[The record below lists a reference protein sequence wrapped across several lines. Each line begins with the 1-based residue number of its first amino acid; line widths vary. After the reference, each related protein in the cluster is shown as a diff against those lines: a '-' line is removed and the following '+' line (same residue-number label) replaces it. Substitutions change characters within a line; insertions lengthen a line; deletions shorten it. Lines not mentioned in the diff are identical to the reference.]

1 MLGVLRKLGKYE
13 LLGEIGHGGMATV
26 YRARDTRLD
35 RDVAIKILHPHLR
48 GAEEARGRFVREARS
63 VARLRHRN
71 ILEIFDSSEE
81 NSDEAFIA
89 TELLTGPTLRALV
102 EEHGPMPAEV
112 AAAFCIEVGYAL
124 REAHAAGIIH
134 RDVKPEN
141 VLVHKKQGIKLTDF
155 GIAQMVDS
163 QSYTATGQILGSP
176 GHMAPEQVDQGDCDE
191 RTDVFS
197 LGTVLY
203 YLATGELPFQGK
215 TPHQVLRKVMDA
227 EYPDPVR
234 LRPVIGENL
243 AKVIRRAMER
253 RPADRYANAQAFCQS
268 LEAQLHETGFDT
280 PRALMVEY
288 LQNPQV
294 TARRVEQQVIEPLL
308 NHAREAIRLGDRSRA
323 ALYLNRVAAL
333 EPTNRSVQKLLRRV
347 SWLDRVNRISI
358 VGAVLGIVG
367 VAAMGY
373 TVFVQPS
380 ANILAANEE
389 PDAVAV
395 PVLTPDTNKPSEP
408 TRSKTPE
415 TDPKPTQ
422 DRTVSVSATRPRGPR
437 TVVFVPTP
445 QNVSLGID
453 GAEPKPF
460 GPSFRQLE
468 LEPGKHTLV
477 AVGAAGCCED
487 LKTEFTVAPGTG
499 NMTLPVRLKFKP
511 AGIYVA
517 SNVPADVLVGD
528 GLAEGRS
535 RNTIFAQTGGRLT
548 RSVPV
553 KVTAPGHTP
562 YNGQVV
568 LQAGEVKELRV
579 TLSPIHVGNP

>member
-1 MLGVLRKLGKYE
+1 MLRKLGKYE

-26 YRARDTRLD
+26 YRAHDTRLD

-48 GAEEARGRFVREARS
+48 GAKEARGRFVREARS

-71 ILEIFDSSEE
+71 ILEIFDSSDEDSEE
-81 NSDEAFIA
+81 AYIA

-124 REAHAAGIIH
+124 SEAHASGIIH

-141 VLVHKKQGIKLTDF
+141 VLVHKKQGVKLTDF

-215 TPHQVLRKVMDA
+215 TAHQVLRKVMDA

-234 LRPVIGENL
+234 LRPVIGEQL
-243 AKVIRRAMER
+243 GEVIRRAMER
-253 RPADRYANAQAFCQS
+253 KPVDRYASAEAFCRA
-268 LEAQLHETGFDT
+268 LEELLRETGFES
-280 PRALMVEY
+280 PRAILIDY
-288 LQNPQV
+288 LHDPKVASDKVHQL
-294 TARRVEQQVIEPLL
+294 VIEPLL
-308 NHAREAIRLGDRSRA
+308 EHAREAIRVGDRARA
-323 ALYLNRVAAL
+323 AAFLNRVAAL
-333 EPTNRSVQKLLRRV
+333 EPGHRSVQKLLRRV
-347 SWLDRVNRISI
+347 TWLDRVNRISI
-358 VGAVLGIVG
+358 VGAFLGIIG

-373 TVFVQPS
+373 TVFVRPS
-380 ANILAANEE
+380 ADMLASADE
-389 PDAVAV
+389 PDPVNV
-395 PVLTPDTNKPSEP
+395 PVVTSTTTPT
-408 TRSKTPE
+408 E
-415 TDPKPTQ
+415 TDVANAKQPTETKPF
-422 DRTVSVSATRPRGPR
+422 DRKIKVPAVKPRGPR
-437 TVVFVPTP
+437 TVVFSPTP
-445 QNVSLGID
+445 QNVSIGID
-453 GAEPKPF
+453 GTEPKPF

-468 LEPGKHTLV
+468 LSPGKHRVV

-487 LKTEFTVAPGTG
+487 LRTEFTVTAGSGP
-499 NMTLPVRLKFKP
+499 MTLPLRLKFKP

-517 SNVPADVLVGD
+517 TNVPADVSVGN
-528 GLAEGRS
+528 GLAEGRT

-553 KVTAPGHTP
+553 KVTSDGYAPYEGRIT
-562 YNGQVV
+562 

-579 TLSPIHVGNP
+579 TLKPNDVASP

>member
-1 MLGVLRKLGKYE
+1 MLRKLGKYE

-26 YRARDTRLD
+26 YRAHDTRLD
-35 RDVAIKILHPHLR
+35 RDVAVKILHPHLR

-71 ILEIFDSSEE
+71 ILEIFDSSDES
-81 NSDEAFIA
+81 SDEAFIA

-124 REAHAAGIIH
+124 SEAHAAGIIH

-141 VLVHKKQGIKLTDF
+141 VLVHEKRGIKLTDF

-203 YLATGELPFQGK
+203 YLSTGELPFQGK
-215 TPHQVLRKVMDA
+215 TPHQILRKVMDA

-234 LRPVIGENL
+234 VRPVIGERL
-243 AKVIRRAMER
+243 ATVIRRAMER
-253 RPADRYANAQAFCQS
+253 KPSDRYRSAKDLCVA
-268 LEAQLHETGFDT
+268 LEELLHETGFDSG
-280 PRALMVEY
+280 RALMVEY
-288 LQNPQV
+288 LQDPLAAS
-294 TARRVEQQVIEPLL
+294 ARVHQQVIEPLL
-308 NHAREAIRLGDRSRA
+308 ERAREAIRLGDRGQA
-323 ALYLNRVAAL
+323 AAYLNRVAAL
-333 EPTNRSVQKLLRRV
+333 EPTNRAVQKLLRRV
-347 SWLDRVNRISI
+347 GWLDRVNRLSI

-373 TVFVQPS
+373 TVFVRPS
-380 ANILAANEE
+380 AAMLAAADE
-389 PDAVAV
+389 PDPVSV
-395 PVLTPDTNKPSEP
+395 PVITARVDAPEKSDPQKKDPEQTSTSPS
-408 TRSKTPE
+408 
-415 TDPKPTQ
+415 
-422 DRTVSVSATRPRGPR
+422 RTIKVTAPAVRARGPR
-437 TVVFVPTP
+437 TVIFSPTP
-445 QNVSLGID
+445 QNVSIGVD

-460 GPSFRQLE
+460 GPSFRQLK
-468 LEPGKHTLV
+468 LEPGKHHV
-477 AVGAAGCCED
+477 VVVGAAGCCEE
-487 LKTEFTVAPGTG
+487 LKTEVNVQPGNG
-499 NMTLPVRLKFKP
+499 PITLPLKLKFKP

-517 SNVPADVLVGD
+517 SNVPADVSVGN
-528 GLAEGRS
+528 GLAEGRT
-535 RNTIFAQTGGRLT
+535 RNTIFAETGGRLIRT
-548 RSVPV
+548 VSV
-553 KVTAPGHTP
+553 KVTAEGHET
-562 YNGQVV
+562 YDEQVT

-579 TLSPIHVGNP
+579 TLTKSDQ